1 MNRMKEI
8 EKKRGRPRCFE
19 KDEALDAALG
29 VFLEHGYEGSSLD
42 DLTNALG
49 INRPS
54 LYSAFGN
61 KEELFL
67 TVLKRYHGRYYA
79 YFTSLLEKGLAP
91 KETISEWLSWFLEN
105 SRTQK
110 EEQLGCLIVN
120 STLLAGEN
128 HPKIAEE
135 LKAFHDLNEK
145 LLSDY
150 FGSEIEKGR
159 LSGDAAGLS
168 QYYNAVVQGMAVLH
182 RSQRDYSALE
192 NIASNAMKTL
202 TGSTP

>member
-1 MNRMKEI
+1 MKMMQEM

-19 KDEALDAALG
+19 KDEALNAALG

-61 KEELFL
+61 KEELFVA
-67 TVLKRYHGRYYA
+67 VLRKYHGNYCA
-79 YFTSLLEKGLAP
+79 YFASLLDKGLAP
-91 KETISEWLSWFLEN
+91 KETINEWLSWFLEN

-110 EEQLGCLIVN
+110 DEKLGCLIVN
-120 STLLAGEN
+120 STLLASAN

-145 LLSDY
+145 LLRDY
-150 FGSEIEKGR
+150 FQSEIEKGR
-159 LSGDAAGLS
+159 LSGDAAALS
-168 QYYNAVVQGMAVLH
+168 QYFNAVVQGMAVLH

-192 NIASNAMKTL
+192 NIASNAMNALPESTL
-202 TGSTP
+202 

>member
-1 MNRMKEI
+1 M

-42 DLTNALG
+42 DLTKALG

-61 KEELFL
+61 KEELFV
-67 TVLKRYHGRYYA
+67 TVLRRYHAKYCA
-79 YFTSLLEKGLAP
+79 YFSSLLDKGLAP

-120 STLLAGEN
+120 STLLAGES
-128 HPKIAEE
+128 HPRIAEE

-145 LLSDY
+145 LLKDY
-150 FGSEIEKGR
+150 FQNEKKKGR
-159 LSGDAAGLS
+159 FSGDAVATS
-168 QYYNAVVQGMAVLH
+168 QFYNAIVQGMAVLH
-182 RSQRDYSALE
+182 RSQHDYGALE
-192 NIASNAMKTL
+192 NIASNAMNAW
-202 TGSTP
+202 PE